1 MLAMAPR
8 LPRHQYARPGTYLVR
23 LNGRNAAGC
32 PVVATTPVV
41 VGELLISNI
50 STPNG
55 DGKNDILHL
64 PGVPADTASLEVYSR
79 WGTRVYTAARYAH
92 DWDGGT
98 LPAGVYYYLLREAD
112 CAAVSK
118 GGVEQVR

>member
-1 MLAMAPR
+1 
-8 LPRHQYARPGTYLVR
+8 VR

-55 DGKNDILHL
+55 DGPNDTFRL
-64 PGVPADTASLEVYSR
+64 PGVPAGTASLEVYSR
-79 WGTRVYTAARYAH
+79 WGTRVYTAAHYAH
-92 DWDGGT
+92 NWDGGT
-98 LPAGVYYYLLREAD
+98 LPAGAYYYLLREAD
-112 CAAVSK
+112 CATVIK
-118 GGVEQVR
+118 GWVELVR